1 MIPFFKPDKAAAA
14 NWSST
19 CASFGQ
25 VKQGVNPSFQQIN
38 CLLTNA
44 ALAYKIPPE
53 IVKAVAY
60 QESGWKQYVNTKPL
74 VASDGGI
81 GIMQLTNQT
90 KYSEEKLKTDILY
103 NIQAGVE
110 VLDSMYKRGDLP
122 KISGADRQIIENW
135 YFPIMA
141 YNGTKP
147 SNNPIISS
155 TGKRN
160 SNAYQEKVLGILMR
174 ESYLEEHSL
183 ASYPFSKKDFQYNS
197 NSVDNIKFIT
207 KTYTI
212 KAEMHESIYNFTKG
226 AKVVTTDIVNMR
238 KYPNKE
244 SIGLKNL
251 AKNTTLIINGN
262 FTYDT
267 SSKPNQYVWYPVKTM
282 DGKISGFISS
292 VYITKKV
299 ESPTV
304 YTVTDQSKVISGKA
318 PAGFTVT
325 IKRGASILAAPTANK
340 SGKFTAKIAPQ
351 KAGTKLTITYKNS
364 LNTVSEAKVIT
375 VADKTSPAAPSLNKV
390 TSVSKTVIGKAETG
404 STITLKVKNTVIG
417 KGTADKAKN
426 FKINIKSQKANTVI
440 TAIATDASKNTSKSS
455 AIKVLDKTPP
465 APPSLNKTTSKS
477 KVVTGKAEAGST
489 VILKANNKQIGT
501 GKTDK
506 SQNFK
511 ITIKPQK
518 ANTIIM
524 ATATDSA
531 KNTSKSKSIKVVK

>member
-1 MIPFFKPDKAAAA
+1 MSPFFKPNKAAAA
-14 NWSST
+14 DWSSK
-19 CASFGQ
+19 CSSFGQ

-60 QESGWKQYVNTKPL
+60 QESGWKQYVNNKPL

-81 GIMQLTNQT
+81 GIMQLTNQS

-122 KISGADRQIIENW
+122 KISSADRQIIENW

-147 SNNPIISS
+147 SNSPIISS

-160 SNAYQEKVLGILMR
+160 SNAYQEKVLEILMR
-174 ESYLEEHSL
+174 ESYLGERPL
-183 ASYPFSKKDFQYNS
+183 ASYPFSNKDFQYNS

-207 KTYTI
+207 KNYTI
-212 KAEMHESIYNFTKG
+212 KAEMHESIYNFKKG
-226 AKVVTTDIVNMR
+226 AKIVTTDIVNMR

-244 SIGLKNL
+244 SAGVKNL

-267 SSKPNQYVWYPVKTM
+267 SSKPNQYVWYPVKTL

-292 VYITKKV
+292 VYITNKV
-299 ESPTV
+299 EPPTV
-304 YTVTDQSKVISGKA
+304 YAVSDQSKVISGKA
-318 PAGFTVT
+318 PAGFAAT
-325 IKRGASILAAPTANK
+325 IKKGASILATAIADKN
-340 SGKFTAKIAPQ
+340 GKFAAKITPQ

-364 LNTVSEAKVIT
+364 LNTVSEAKAIT
-375 VADKTSPAAPSLNKV
+375 VADKTPPAAPSLNTV
-390 TSVSKTVIGKAETG
+390 TSVSKTITGKAEAG
-404 STITLKVKNTVIG
+404 STITLKVNNTVIG

-426 FKINIKSQKANTVI
+426 FKINIKPQKANSIV
-440 TAIATDASKNTSKSS
+440 IATATDSAKNTSKGSNV
-455 AIKVLDKTPP
+455 KVADKTPP
-465 APPSLNKTTSKS
+465 APPALNKVTTKS
-477 KVVTGKAEAGST
+477 NVVTGKAEAGST
-489 VILKANNKQIGT
+489 VILKVNNKQIGK
-501 GKTDK
+501 GKADNSK
-506 SQNFK
+506 NFK
-511 ITIKPQK
+511 ITIKSQK

-524 ATATDSA
+524 ATATDAA
-531 KNTSKSKSIKVVK
+531 KNTSKNKSIKVIK